1 MKLITEKFGVNVEVA
16 VIYAVRDGKYDN
28 EESALWGLMRDFPV
42 KKSREHT
49 RQYRAL
55 FIQSGW
61 TYAVRDIGGMLER
74 PVMQK
79 GWLSPS
85 GKFYSDDFAVDVG
98 AIKDRIVML
107 LQENK
112 TIPLHVLEIADI
124 LYVRA

>member
-1 MKLITEKFGVNVEVA
+1 MHLITEKFGVNVEVA
-16 VIYAVRDGKYDN
+16 VLYAVRDGKYNN
-28 EESALWGLMRDFPV
+28 EESALWGLMRGFPV
-42 KKSREHT
+42 NKSREHT

-61 TYAVRDIGGMLER
+61 TYAVHDIGGMLER

-79 GWLSPS
+79 GWFSPS

-98 AIKDRIVML
+98 AIKDCIVTL
-107 LQENK
+107 LQKNN

>member
-1 MKLITEKFGVNVEVA
+1 MNLITEKFGVNVEVA
-16 VIYAVRDGKYDN
+16 VLYAVRDGKYNN
-28 EESALWGLMRDFPV
+28 EESALWGLMRGFPV
-42 KKSREHT
+42 NKSREHT

-61 TYAVRDIGGMLER
+61 TYAVHDIGGMLER
-74 PVMQK
+74 PKMRK

-98 AIKDRIVML
+98 AIKDCIVIL
-107 LQENK
+107 LQNNN

-124 LYVRA
+124 LHVWT